1 MELLNQLEFIE
12 GLEWNLMFPV
22 FSLVVI
28 LLSYLMLLKDVL
40 DQKLK
45 TTIRQEEQ
53 MDIQEKIFSSP
64 GRPIGILNLPLEERL
79 RRDREALKASF
90 RRMKSFFQKFRIKVS
105 TLFLNEFLRAQS
117 VNELHAGQKSNFV
130 VCALRSDFTFA
141 FVYFKQS

>member
-1 MELLNQLEFIE
+1 MELLNQLKFIE

-45 TTIRQEEQ
+45 TTIRQVEQ
-53 MDIQEKIFSSP
+53 MDIQENFFSSP

-79 RRDREALKASF
+79 RRDREAL
-90 RRMKSFFQKFRIKVS
+90 RKFLS
-105 TLFLNEFLRAQS
+105 E
-117 VNELHAGQKSNFV
+117 G
-130 VCALRSDFTFA
+130 
-141 FVYFKQS
+141 

>member
-1 MELLNQLEFIE
+1 MELLNQLKFIE

-53 MDIQEKIFSSP
+53 MDIQEKILSSP
-64 GRPIGILNLPLEERL
+64 GRPVGILNLPLEVRL
-79 RRDREALKASF
+79 KRDREALRKLLS
-90 RRMKSFFQKFRIKVS
+90 
-105 TLFLNEFLRAQS
+105 E
-117 VNELHAGQKSNFV
+117 G
-130 VCALRSDFTFA
+130 
-141 FVYFKQS
+141 

>member
-40 DQKLK
+40 YQNLK
-45 TTIRQEEQ
+45 TTIKQEEQ
-53 MDIQEKIFSSP
+53 MNIQEKILSSP

-79 RRDREALKASF
+79 RRDREALRKLLS
-90 RRMKSFFQKFRIKVS
+90 
-105 TLFLNEFLRAQS
+105 E
-117 VNELHAGQKSNFV
+117 G
-130 VCALRSDFTFA
+130 
-141 FVYFKQS
+141 

>member
-1 MELLNQLEFIE
+1 MELSIHLEFIE

-64 GRPIGILNLPLEERL
+64 GSPIGILNLSLEERL
-79 RRDREALKASF
+79 RRDREALRKLLS
-90 RRMKSFFQKFRIKVS
+90 
-105 TLFLNEFLRAQS
+105 E
-117 VNELHAGQKSNFV
+117 G
-130 VCALRSDFTFA
+130 
-141 FVYFKQS
+141 

>member
-1 MELLNQLEFIE
+1 MELLNQLEFFE
-12 GLEWNLMFPV
+12 GSEWNLMFPL

-64 GRPIGILNLPLEERL
+64 GRPIGILNFPLEERL
-79 RRDREALKASF
+79 RRDREALRKLLS
-90 RRMKSFFQKFRIKVS
+90 
-105 TLFLNEFLRAQS
+105 E
-117 VNELHAGQKSNFV
+117 G
-130 VCALRSDFTFA
+130 
-141 FVYFKQS
+141 

>member
-1 MELLNQLEFIE
+1 MELLNQLEFFE

-40 DQKLK
+40 GQKLK

-53 MDIQEKIFSSP
+53 MDIQEKIFSSL

-79 RRDREALKASF
+79 RRDREALRKLLS
-90 RRMKSFFQKFRIKVS
+90 
-105 TLFLNEFLRAQS
+105 E
-117 VNELHAGQKSNFV
+117 G
-130 VCALRSDFTFA
+130 
-141 FVYFKQS
+141 

>member
-1 MELLNQLEFIE
+1 MELLNQFEFIE

-53 MDIQEKIFSSP
+53 MDIQEKILSSP
-64 GRPIGILNLPLEERL
+64 GRPVGILNLPLEERL
-79 RRDREALKASF
+79 RRDREALRKLLS
-90 RRMKSFFQKFRIKVS
+90 
-105 TLFLNEFLRAQS
+105 E
-117 VNELHAGQKSNFV
+117 G
-130 VCALRSDFTFA
+130 
-141 FVYFKQS
+141 

>member
-28 LLSYLMLLKDVL
+28 LVSYLMLLKDVL

-64 GRPIGILNLPLEERL
+64 GRPIGILYLPLEERL
-79 RRDREALKASF
+79 RRDREALRKLLS
-90 RRMKSFFQKFRIKVS
+90 
-105 TLFLNEFLRAQS
+105 E
-117 VNELHAGQKSNFV
+117 G
-130 VCALRSDFTFA
+130 
-141 FVYFKQS
+141 